1 MQTNRI
7 VQAVILMMIVAMAA
21 SCAASK
27 EYTSKL
33 FAPRTLEAKDSQ
45 VVALRFLDLDSAET
59 NKEGWVTTDIIMG
72 RDTISNTLA
81 LDKLAK
87 VFPSSPVAV
96 TPVSID
102 TVTKT
107 ATEKTTPAAVETKP
121 VLAESQ
127 PVAKNINPGEVR
139 NKRTREK

>member
-1 MQTNRI
+1 MKTNII
-7 VQAVILMMIVAMAA
+7 VQAVILMMIVAIAT
-21 SCAASK
+21 SCASSK

-33 FAPRTLEAKDSQ
+33 FTPRTPVVKDNQ

-87 VFPSSPVAV
+87 VFPSAPLATSPV
-96 TPVSID
+96 TID

-107 ATEKTTPAAVETKP
+107 ATAKTIPAAVETKP